1 MSRKQ
6 RSSISSSHIK
16 RKSEDDD
23 LVIVKPDYDE
33 DCYELI
39 QEVSM
44 LEHNQREAV
53 WHEFS
58 DV

>member
-33 DCYELI
+33 DCYGLI

-44 LEHNQREAV
+44 LEHNQRSGMARV
-53 WHEFS
+53 L
-58 DV
+58 